1 MIVDKHPLPDDP
13 TPTDA
18 PPSYDA
24 ILTDKRHRPPEKSG
38 FNDNKSPIQP
48 GPESPLPSPP
58 LSPPSKVI
66 APIEF
71 VKKDKGKSRSVSNN
85 WFSFTAAS
93 SSSSRAS
100 HEIRNTVLGLL
111 RDLVQDHASNSPA
124 AVGILSSCADACAS
138 HGVLFSDI
146 LQQRYIEEHTP
157 IYWAIVKRLPDD
169 HPGVDEN
176 QGPDLLTALISYASP
191 LKEEMITE
199 IREACLATS
208 DQNLFKRLRQS
219 PGFARMSTV
228 DQMLLGVKTPLDEI
242 EVEEISSDEDAF
254 SANFLIPQFHKRMAI
269 SKLIPLEFIARGM
282 YDVLFGMLS
291 SLIPFFKGRL
301 WCLNFL
307 VASETNSMYSGPP
320 AGSWCISLSLQESSP
335 PTHVDSRLLILE
347 ALSSPSNP
355 VSQPDTPPSS
365 AISFSLS
372 PSRSTKR
379 SKSKAVIIVRLQ
391 TSIQQLES
399 PRKHSR
405 GYQILEPLENEA
417 IKLQYTNNPYI
428 GSDEKLRARFEA
440 RLGKPDKDCI
450 IC

>member
-24 ILTDKRHRPPEKSG
+24 ILTDKDYQPPEKSG
-38 FNDNKSPIQP
+38 FNDNKSSIQP
-48 GPESPLPSPP
+48 QRPESSLPSP
-58 LSPPSKVI
+58 LSPPPKTI

-85 WFSFTAAS
+85 WFSFTAAA
-93 SSSSRAS
+93 SSSRTS

-191 LKEEMITE
+191 LKEDMITE

-228 DQMLLGVKTPLDEI
+228 DQMLLGVKIPLDEI

-254 SANFLIPQFHKRMAI
+254 AVNFLIPQFHKRMAI
-269 SKLIPLEFIARGM
+269 SKLIQLEFIARGM
-282 YDVLFGMLS
+282 YDVLFGLHS
-291 SLIPFFKGRL
+291 ECPLIPLFKGRL

-307 VASETNSMYSGPP
+307 VASEPNMS

-347 ALSSPSNP
+347 AVPSPSSP

-365 AISFSLS
+365 AFGSF

-391 TSIQQLES
+391 TSTQQLES
-399 PRKHSR
+399 SGKHSR
-405 GYQILEPLENEA
+405 CHQILEPLENEA

-428 GSDEKLRARFEA
+428 GADEKLRARFEA
-440 RLGKPDKDCI
+440 RLGKSDKECI